1 MGQSKGILCVVHF
14 KAHQNGKLNC
24 YLFKGG
30 LYCNQEVGK
39 MYTYKIGNVSETDK
53 WIYVKCIEEN
63 SVDESES
70 FVELL
75 KTIAIK
81 WNNSEWNGKISSV
94 GNMRYKVENDPIDLV
109 YQWDDLFGIV
119 FEYKDNTNLDA
130 VKSFITNNYNI
141 G

>member
-1 MGQSKGILCVVHF
+1 
-14 KAHQNGKLNC
+14 
-24 YLFKGG
+24 
-30 LYCNQEVGK
+30 